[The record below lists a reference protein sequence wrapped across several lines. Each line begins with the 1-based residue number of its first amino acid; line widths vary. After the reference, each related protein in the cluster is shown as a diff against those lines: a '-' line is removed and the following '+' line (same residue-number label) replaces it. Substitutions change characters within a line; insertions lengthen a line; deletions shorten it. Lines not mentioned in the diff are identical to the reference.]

1 LTASVP
7 VLALRLCDSRSLRVL
22 RYGLQALACG
32 ALLCLPISAGIRL
45 LCIALFLAACVRA
58 GRPAGPTLR
67 FLELD
72 GEGRCTLDRG
82 DTAAEGRLDAGSLAV
97 PGLIVLA
104 IRDGSGKRRQVW
116 LPDDAF
122 TNGDQRR
129 LRVRLRV
136 AA

>member
-1 LTASVP
+1 MTAS
-7 VLALRLCDSRSLRVL
+7 VLALRLRDSRSLRVL

-32 ALLCLPISAGIRL
+32 AVLCLPTSPVIRVLGGAL
-45 LCIALFLAACVRA
+45 LLATCTRA
-58 GRPAGPTLR
+58 GRRAAPALR